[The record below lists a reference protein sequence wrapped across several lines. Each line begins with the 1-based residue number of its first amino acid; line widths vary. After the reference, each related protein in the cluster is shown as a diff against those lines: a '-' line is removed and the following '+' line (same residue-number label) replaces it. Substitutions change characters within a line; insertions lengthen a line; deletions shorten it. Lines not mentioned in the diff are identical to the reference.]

1 MNIPKKLA
9 IQVLIKSHA
18 WCGSVRGYNDWCNVR
33 YGMCYKSYDNHT
45 VRKSSNYLTQ
55 TPQTKH
61 SR

>member
-33 YGMCYKSYDNHT
+33 YGMCYKSYDNHNSAK
-45 VRKSSNYLTQ
+45 VKQLSNPDPTNQTQ
-55 TPQTKH
+55 
-61 SR
+61 

>member
-1 MNIPKKLA
+1 M
-9 IQVLIKSHA
+9 IKSHA
-18 WCGSVRGYNDWCNVR
+18 WYGSVRGYNDWCNVR

-61 SR
+61 ST